1 MKPADFKTIVERC
14 STLGLTISQAQLM
27 AHAGE
32 GFGPLDLPH
41 VLGLNPITMAPL
53 KPRKWLWMAA
63 QTCSVSYRKTLT
75 PETLLSILTTGDVP
89 EENISN
95 IVHFLQEAPVQN
107 VVMAVDQ
114 AAQQSGL
121 PAEFLWRNLALIA
134 SIWQCHRLFPLPST
148 ESPRV

>member
-1 MKPADFKTIVERC
+1 
-14 STLGLTISQAQLM
+14 M

-32 GFGPLDLPH
+32 GFGPLTLPH
-41 VLGLNPITMAPL
+41 VLGLNPITLAPL

-89 EENISN
+89 KENVSN

-134 SIWQCHRLFPLPST
+134 AIWQCYRLFPLPLHKC
-148 ESPRV
+148 

>member
-1 MKPADFKTIVERC
+1 
-14 STLGLTISQAQLM
+14 
-27 AHAGE
+27 
-32 GFGPLDLPH
+32 
-41 VLGLNPITMAPL
+41 L

-75 PETLLSILTTGDVP
+75 PETLLSILTSGDVP

-121 PAEFLWRNLALIA
+121 PAEFLWRNLELIA
-134 SIWQCHRLFPLPST
+134 TIWKCHRLFPLPPT

>member
-75 PETLLSILTTGDVP
+75 PETLVNILTTGDVP

-114 AAQQSGL
+114 AAHQSGI
-121 PAEFLWRNLALIA
+121 PAAFLWRNLELIA
-134 SIWQCHRLFPLPST
+134 AILECHRLFPLPASDQ
-148 ESPRV
+148 P

>member
-1 MKPADFKTIVERC
+1 
-14 STLGLTISQAQLM
+14 M

-32 GFGPLDLPH
+32 GFGPLTLPH
-41 VLGLNPITMAPL
+41 VLALNPITLAPL

-89 EENISN
+89 KENVSN

-121 PAEFLWRNLALIA
+121 PAAFLWRNLELIA
-134 SIWQCHRLFPLPST
+134 AIWQCHRLFPLPPT
-148 ESPRV
+148 E

>member
-1 MKPADFKTIVERC
+1 MKKADFKTIAERC
-14 STLGLTISQAQLM
+14 STLGLTISQAHFM

-41 VLGLNPITMAPL
+41 VLGLNAVTMVPL

-63 QTCSVSYRKTLT
+63 QTCSVSYRKILT
-75 PETLLSILTTGDVP
+75 PETLLNILTTGDVP

-121 PAEFLWRNLALIA
+121 PPELLWRNLEMIA
-134 SIWQCHRLFPLPST
+134 TLWQCHRLFQLPPT
-148 ESPRV
+148 ESARV

>member
-1 MKPADFKTIVERC
+1 
-14 STLGLTISQAQLM
+14 M

-32 GFGPLDLPH
+32 GFGPLDLSH

-89 EENISN
+89 DENVSN

-121 PAEFLWRNLALIA
+121 STSSEPSRPSCQPSPLSAESAATISGDA
-134 SIWQCHRLFPLPST
+134 
-148 ESPRV
+148 